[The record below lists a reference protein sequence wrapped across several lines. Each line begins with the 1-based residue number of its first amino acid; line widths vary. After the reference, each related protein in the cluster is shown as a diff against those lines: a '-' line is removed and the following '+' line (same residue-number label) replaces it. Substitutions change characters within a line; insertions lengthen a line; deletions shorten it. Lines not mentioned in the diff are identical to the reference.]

1 MENENK
7 ESALTSSLE
16 DKRKKIY
23 FKDASKIKRLFNS
36 ILDSIFYAF
45 LTVPLLFILETLS
58 ENNEEL
64 TNVITTIFPIFYYII
79 MEAILGQT
87 LGKMIT
93 NTVVVTEDGE
103 KPTLGTIL
111 LRTIVRFIPFDA
123 FSYLGQRDTGW
134 HDRWSKTRVV
144 SKDYT
149 EIDMVE

>member
-7 ESALTSSLE
+7 ESELTSSLE
-16 DKRKKIY
+16 DMRKKIY
-23 FKDASKIKRLFNS
+23 FKDASKKKRLFNS

-45 LTVPLLFILETLS
+45 LTVPLLFVLETLS

>member
-16 DKRKKIY
+16 DMRKKIY
-23 FKDASKIKRLFNS
+23 FKDASKKKRLFNS